1 MRLSKLT
8 NVCHLILVQKLTCP
22 SDSVDVF
29 LDVSREVEVEYV
41 RDVGDINTPDIK
53 VAIKKNIQVYLF
65 GREYRY

>member
-1 MRLSKLT
+1 
-8 NVCHLILVQKLTCP
+8 
-22 SDSVDVF
+22 VDVF